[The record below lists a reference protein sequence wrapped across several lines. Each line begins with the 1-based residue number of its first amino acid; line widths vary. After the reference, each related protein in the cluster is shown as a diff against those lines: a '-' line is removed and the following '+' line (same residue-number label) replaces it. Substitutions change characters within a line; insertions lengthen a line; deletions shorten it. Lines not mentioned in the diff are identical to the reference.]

1 MTDMD
6 VRTGKLR
13 AEGRTFA
20 VVVARF
26 NDFVTSKLLEGA
38 IDMLSRL
45 GATESDITVAWVPG
59 AYEIP
64 LVASK
69 LAGSGKYAAI
79 ICLGTVIRGQ
89 TPHFDFVAGQCA
101 HGIAA
106 VALNTGIPVIMGV
119 LTTETLEQAIDRA
132 GGKHGNKGADA
143 ALAAIET
150 VSLIRTLRRPR
161 STSRE
166 AAS

>member
-79 ICLGTVIRGQ
+79 ICLGTVVRGQ
-89 TPHFDFVAGQCA
+89 TPHFDFVAGECDA
-101 HGIAA
+101 GI
-106 VALNTGIPVIMGV
+106 
-119 LTTETLEQAIDRA
+119 
-132 GGKHGNKGADA
+132 
-143 ALAAIET
+143 
-150 VSLIRTLRRPR
+150 
-161 STSRE
+161 
-166 AAS
+166 

>member
-20 VVVARF
+20 GVVARF

-132 GGKHGNKGADA
+132 GAKSGNKGFDA
-143 ALAAIET
+143 AMTAIEM
-150 VSLIRTLRRPR
+150 VNLLRKLRHKPDGKL
-161 STSRE
+161 
-166 AAS
+166 

>member
-69 LAGSGKYAAI
+69 RAGSGKYAAI

-106 VALNTGIPVIMGV
+106 VALNTGIPAIMGA

-132 GGKHGNKGADA
+132 GGKRGNKGA
-143 ALAAIET
+143 
-150 VSLIRTLRRPR
+150 
-161 STSRE
+161 E
-166 AAS
+166 APAVAVEMADLVDQLG